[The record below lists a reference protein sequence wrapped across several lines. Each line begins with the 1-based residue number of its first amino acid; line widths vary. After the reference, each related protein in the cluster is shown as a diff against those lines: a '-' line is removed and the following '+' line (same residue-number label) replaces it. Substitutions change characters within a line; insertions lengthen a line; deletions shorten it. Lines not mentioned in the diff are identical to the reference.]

1 MRKLVLVISIL
12 KVSLAFAQDTIQISW
27 EELSEKSLDNNLQLQ
42 LAQKETELAEAE
54 LLASRALYLPNITAS
69 YSVMNTNSPL
79 NAFGFKLNQ
88 SRITMEDFNP
98 DFLNRPDNIT
108 DFSAKIEI
116 QQPIINRDGVYQKK
130 AGKVKSEVL
139 KIKQQRAKEYLQFEL
154 NKSYR
159 MLQLAYKMLGTLEDA
174 KQTTL
179 ANKKVIDNYF
189 NNGLIQKSEVLYMDV
204 RVNEIESQ
212 IHFAKSNIR
221 NASDYLFMLLNEDST
236 DKVYK
241 PSEELSYESAMLDT
255 DLNLNPNRKDLQA
268 YEKSLEAY
276 DWMIKSSKSKFL
288 PRLNAFGSFELHDNK
303 VHEFDGRGYLVGL
316 QLSWNFF
323 DGLKSKS
330 EQATYKADYNRAQAE
345 IEQYSQKSELELRK
359 AYRQVSDADNKVVL
373 TEKAW
378 EHSKEAYRIRKNRY
392 DQGLEKSADLLT
404 AETVMAQK
412 ELEYHQAIFEY
423 NVAVEYYQFL
433 KA

>member
-1 MRKLVLVISIL
+1 MKKTFVVLFLSVVFI
-12 KVSLAFAQDTIQISW
+12 AQAQDTIRISW
-27 EELSEKSLDNNLQLQ
+27 EELSEKSLDANLQLQ

-98 DFLNRPDNIT
+98 DFLNSPDNIT
-108 DFSAKIEI
+108 DFMAKIEI
-116 QQPIINRDGVYQKK
+116 QQPIINMDGVYQKK
-130 AGKVKSEVL
+130 AGTVKSEVL
-139 KIKQQRAKEYLQFEL
+139 KIKQQRTKEYLQFEL
-154 NKSYR
+154 NKSFM

-174 KQTTL
+174 KKTTL
-179 ANKKVIDNYF
+179 ANKRVIDNYY

-212 IHFAKSNIR
+212 IQFAKSNIH

-241 PSEELSYESAMLDT
+241 PTQELSYQNKIVDANVS
-255 DLNLNPNRKDLQA
+255 LNPNRKDLQA

-303 VHEFDGRGYLVGL
+303 ITEFDGTGYLVGL

-323 DGLKSKS
+323 DGFKSKS
-330 EQATYKADYNRAQAE
+330 EQATYKADFNRAQAE
-345 IEQYSQKSELELRK
+345 IKQYSQQSELDLKK
-359 AYRQVSDADNKVVL
+359 AYRQVLDSDNKVIL

-378 EHSKEAYRIRKNRY
+378 RQSEEAYRIRKNRY

-423 NVAVEYYQFL
+423 NTAVEYYQFL
-433 KA
+433 H